1 MKCVDNFNLYT
12 DPDFQEKMQQEEP
25 YEDVMRCD
33 ECGAVI
39 DDYYFV
45 VDDYIYCEDCM
56 YNHRYRVL

>member
-1 MKCVDNFNLYT
+1 MNLYT

-25 YEDVMRCD
+25 YEDVTRCD

-45 VDDYIYCEDCM
+45 IDDYIYCEDCM
-56 YNHRYRVL
+56 YGHRYRVI

>member
-1 MKCVDNFNLYT
+1 MYNLYT

-25 YEDVMRCD
+25 YDGLRCD